1 MRAAGLARQSTET
14 KQQPPS
20 PPSNASIFSSLD
32 LLFHGLRAAANS
44 PGKCSFHG
52 RSPISDDLL
61 HVDDDCAVDVVNEA
75 VYKLIHELKE
85 RVLEDT
91 HWRFT
96 SRGRQNSKNVFTI
109 DFVCSQDE
117 GRERKAKPSTNP
129 ETIHRERVN
138 MTRYPC
144 GGKLAIQVDLSRP
157 SQPILVIKLH
167 HLVAHA
173 DYEDV
178 RFPAGARKIVES
190 LEDSSISIS
199 VLPKHGRREGSEGK
213 SERTTSTEA

>member
-1 MRAAGLARQSTET
+1 MRAAGLARQSSTLLPVLSLVHSLLTFILSLTAET

-96 SRGRQNSKNVFTI
+96 YGLFP
-109 DFVCSQDE
+109 
-117 GRERKAKPSTNP
+117 RECLKMIAQSFLKIHIFQISWAAK
-129 ETIHRERVN
+129 
-138 MTRYPC
+138 
-144 GGKLAIQVDLSRP
+144 L
-157 SQPILVIKLH
+157 
-167 HLVAHA
+167 
-173 DYEDV
+173 
-178 RFPAGARKIVES
+178 
-190 LEDSSISIS
+190 
-199 VLPKHGRREGSEGK
+199 
-213 SERTTSTEA
+213 